1 MDPVPRLR
9 FGLGFF
15 GPRRLRNIRCT
26 GTFAATSLSTEATS
40 SAPWID
46 NRGQAAGGTAFI
58 IPG

>member
-1 MDPVPRLR
+1 MDPVTSAPFRPRLLR
-9 FGLGFF
+9 T
-15 GPRRLRNIRCT
+15 RRLRNIRCT